1 MTYYANESY
10 GPDPWH
16 TYDLSTRYGSSD
28 ILLVLVHGGGWTQGD
43 KRAGN
48 FDNGECVKYI
58 SERYGMSVASIN
70 YTLATPETPT
80 APTNVDKK
88 ASHRSWHYDPT
99 NAMNMPSANVL
110 HASQLLRRKTK
121 ARRVILLGSSAGAN
135 IAALTYQFWPIEF
148 EGFIG
153 FYGVYDLLAND
164 FSSIVKERIDIY
176 TGNHFDKLQGG
187 SLMYRSFPESFLLF
201 HGAEDEHVQLSQSS
215 KMHQRHGGE
224 LHVVNGH
231 GHSFNV
237 FGDKDNPA
245 PWMERIVRY
254 CYVG

>member
-48 FDNGECVKYI
+48 FDSGECVKYI

-70 YTLATPETPT
+70 YTLATDETPT
-80 APTNVDKK
+80 APIAVDNP
-88 ASHRSWHYDPT
+88 ASGRPF
-99 NAMNMPSANVL
+99 ANVL

-135 IAALTYQFWPIEF
+135 IAALAYQFWPIEF

-164 FSSIVKERIDIY
+164 FSSIVKDRIDIY
-176 TGNHFDKLQGG
+176 TGKHFDKLQGG

-215 KMHQRHGGE
+215 KMHQKHGGE

-237 FGDKDNPA
+237 FGDEDNPA

>member
-1 MTYYANESY
+1 
-10 GPDPWH
+10 
-16 TYDLSTRYGSSD
+16 
-28 ILLVLVHGGGWTQGD
+28 
-43 KRAGN
+43 
-48 FDNGECVKYI
+48 
-58 SERYGMSVASIN
+58 
-70 YTLATPETPT
+70 
-80 APTNVDKK
+80 
-88 ASHRSWHYDPT
+88 
-99 NAMNMPSANVL
+99 MNMPSANVL

-153 FYGVYDLLAND
+153 FYGVYDLMAKD
-164 FSSIVKERIDIY
+164 FSSIVNERIDIY
-176 TGNHFDKLQGG
+176 TSNHFDKLQGG
-187 SLMYRSFPESFLLF
+187 SLISRPFPESFLLF